1 MGNPEEENEGKV
13 PEMSEA
19 DRESEQQK
27 EAEERSS
34 TSGTESE
41 TAADLEKLQKQL
53 SESEALI
60 ASYKDQMLRLAA
72 EFENFRKR
80 VEIERAEFVKFS
92 TEKIIRDILPIL
104 DDFNR
109 ALTNGKANHDFDSFY
124 RGIEMIYQKLYK
136 QLEDK
141 GLKPIESI
149 GRIFDVTYHDVLM
162 QIQRPE
168 VKPHTIVEEIERGYT
183 LHGKVIK
190 HAKVIVAAEQEEQ
203 PDSTKEN

>member
-19 DRESEQQK
+19 DRESEHQK

-34 TSGTESE
+34 TSGTENG
-41 TAADLEKLQKQL
+41 TAAGLEKLQKQF

-60 ASYKDQMLRLAA
+60 ASYKDQLLRLAA

-92 TEKIIRDILPIL
+92 NEKIIRDILPIL

-109 ALTNGKANHDFDSFY
+109 ALTNGKANPDFDSFY
-124 RGIEMIYQKLYK
+124 RGIEMIYQKLYR

-162 QIQRPE
+162 QIRRPE